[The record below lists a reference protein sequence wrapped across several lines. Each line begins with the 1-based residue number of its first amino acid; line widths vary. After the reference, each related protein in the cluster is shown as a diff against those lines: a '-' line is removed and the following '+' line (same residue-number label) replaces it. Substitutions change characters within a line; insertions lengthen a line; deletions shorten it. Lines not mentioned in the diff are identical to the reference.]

1 MTTVHVILS
10 DAEVPLARF
19 GPWLAQPGV
28 EIVRHDL
35 AAGEELP
42 PVDADGVVIM
52 GGRQNAYADDHSPFL
67 PGLRGY
73 ITDCVSAGTPVLG
86 VCLGAQLIAAAT
98 GGYVTVGDPRGG
110 EHGYVRVRAT
120 PAGEA
125 DPVLGPALAAGAAGA
140 DEAWVPEMHGDAVT
154 ELPPTAELLATSD
167 TYVQAFRVGS
177 ALGVQF
183 HPEASPDLLTH
194 WASITGGDPDAIA
207 AASAVADPQSA
218 AIGAALVT
226 TWVASLGDRHQA

>member
-1 MTTVHVILS
+1 VTTVHVVFNDS
-10 DAEVPLARF
+10 EVPLERF

-28 EIVRHDL
+28 EVVRHDL

-67 PGLRGY
+67 PGLRRY
-73 ITDCVSAGTPVLG
+73 ITECVTVGTPVLG

-98 GGYVTVGDPRGG
+98 GGRVTVADPGGG
-110 EHGYVRVRAT
+110 EHGYVQVRAT

-125 DPVLGPALAAGAAGA
+125 DPVLGPALAAAERG
-140 DEAWVPEMHGDAVT
+140 EAVWVPVMHGDAVT
-154 ELPPTAELLATSD
+154 ELPPEAELLASSD

-183 HPEASPDLLTH
+183 HPEASPELLTH
-194 WASITGGDPDAIA
+194 WATITGGDPGAIA
-207 AASAVADPQSA
+207 AASSIADPQSA
-218 AIGAALVT
+218 AVGAALVT
-226 TWVASLGDRHQA
+226 TWVASLEDRPRG